1 MPYDKIKSPF
11 LKAGALKVAQASL
24 TILLPQSPKCWDHR
38 CKPHFFNLIYRVMT
52 VWVNPEYIRN
62 EMSQSAN
69 IGKPGEMLWN
79 SVGCAFHNKGEE
91 RLCEGHIIFQLSDYT
106 NPPPSSS
113 QGQGSFQKGGVVI

>member
-1 MPYDKIKSPF
+1 
-11 LKAGALKVAQASL
+11 
-24 TILLPQSPKCWDHR
+24 
-38 CKPHFFNLIYRVMT
+38 MT
-52 VWVNPEYIRN
+52 VWVDPEYIRK
-62 EMSQSAN
+62 EMSQSAD

-91 RLCEGHIIFQLSDYT
+91 SLCEGHIIFQPSDYT